1 MLHYHPELVNMD
13 TAGDGTVGPVK
24 VSALNKKIGWMPRD
38 WDEVS
43 KDTGIGNPK
52 KSTAE
57 KGKQYVEVVIN
68 KITELLIDLKSV
80 E

>member
-1 MLHYHPELVNMD
+1 MD
-13 TAGDGTVGPVK
+13 AT
-24 VSALNKKIGWMPRD
+24 N

-43 KDTGIGNPK
+43 EDTGIGNPK

-57 KGKQYVEVVIN
+57 KGRRYVEVVVK
-68 KITELLIDLKSV
+68 KITELLVDLKSV